1 MVNVMQIMTV
11 GSLTVTVG
19 WLIAIVILVLAI
31 LGLVGVLANTS
42 LIVFGLIGA
51 LAVARLL

>member
-1 MVNVMQIMTV
+1 VNVMQITTV